1 MSRIEGACN
10 RSPRPCTR
18 ALADYTTVMN
28 VRSLRSILH
37 VISIMLVAVIPALA
51 VEVVDLPVTIDGR
64 TFTGRL
70 ALPSTPGKHPA
81 VLVVHEWW
89 GLNAY
94 AEQRARELADLGY
107 VALAADVYG
116 EAASNDFPTAVARSK
131 SFYTQP
137 ALFTARLSPALAAL
151 RARPEVDGKRVAAIG
166 FCFGG
171 AAVLQLARGGAD
183 LLAVIAFHPGLGT
196 SAPAAKDAVKAKV
209 VVCHGGADPFVPVTD
224 VTAFTQEMLAANA
237 AWEFHSYP
245 GAVHAFTNPTA
256 GQGVTNVPPT
266 VPFSQ
271 AVRYDANAEAA
282 SMVVMRRTLAEVFT
296 R

>member
-1 MSRIEGACN
+1 MNNRACIGIF
-10 RSPRPCTR
+10 STF
-18 ALADYTTVMN
+18 ALMLLVM
-28 VRSLRSILH
+28 L
-37 VISIMLVAVIPALA
+37 PARA
-51 VEVVDLPVTIDGR
+51 VEVVDLPITIDGH
-64 TFTGRL
+64 TYTGRL
-70 ALPSTPGKHPA
+70 AVPGTPGKHPA

-89 GLNAY
+89 GLNDY
-94 AEQRARELADLGY
+94 AEQRARELAELGY

-116 EAASNDFPTAVARSK
+116 EPASNDFPTAVARSK
-131 SFYTQP
+131 PFYAQP
-137 ALFTARLSPALAAL
+137 ALFAARLAPALAAL
-151 RARPEVDGKRVAAIG
+151 RHRPDVDGKHVAAIG

-171 AAVLQLARGGAD
+171 SAVLQLARGGAD
-183 LLAVIAFHPGLGT
+183 LNAVIAFHPGLGT
-196 SAPAAKDAVKAKV
+196 SVPPGKDTVKAKI

-271 AVRYDANAEAA
+271 AVRYDANAETA
-282 SMVVMRRTLAEVFT
+282 SMAVMRRTLTDVFS